1 MSSQYNPRFQ
11 NQGLLIILGALI
23 IAIFASIIFLSQTLN
38 RVDNTIKQSGL
49 GSRNAQLMQDLLVGL
64 IDAET
69 GQRGYVITG
78 DEAFLEP
85 YENAQEDLPQTLK
98 AIKADKTGTIKSE
111 DYKELEKLVKERLG
125 IIKEVIELKKAGND
139 QAAADII
146 RAGTGKVVMDQLREK
161 IRVLAGLNL
170 QAIRHKQDQAHN
182 SVELATTVA
191 VAVLLFVLAICFALI
206 WYFQHSILKERSL
219 EHTKSEFLS
228 LASHQLRTPATNV
241 KQYVGLLLDGYLGKL
256 TKKQLGALEIAYKN
270 NEFEIK
276 IMNDLLDVA
285 KLDLQRIQLHKQRVN
300 VVSLVRQT
308 MKDFQPVAEA
318 RRQSISLRAP
328 KELQAVVDRTYF
340 KGVVE
345 KLIDNAIKYS
355 RDKTRITLRLRKVS
369 MLSGDMFELT
379 VKDQGLGIHKREV
392 PKLFMKFSRLTNEFS
407 ANSIGSGLGL
417 YWVKQVVALH
427 DGTISVSS
435 KEGRGSEF
443 VIQLPIA

>member
-1 MSSQYNPRFQ
+1 
-11 NQGLLIILGALI
+11 
-23 IAIFASIIFLSQTLN
+23 
-38 RVDNTIKQSGL
+38 
-49 GSRNAQLMQDLLVGL
+49 
-64 IDAET
+64 
-69 GQRGYVITG
+69 
-78 DEAFLEP
+78 
-85 YENAQEDLPQTLK
+85 
-98 AIKADKTGTIKSE
+98 
-111 DYKELEKLVKERLG
+111 
-125 IIKEVIELKKAGND
+125 
-139 QAAADII
+139 
-146 RAGTGKVVMDQLREK
+146 
-161 IRVLAGLNL
+161 
-170 QAIRHKQDQAHN
+170 
-182 SVELATTVA
+182 
-191 VAVLLFVLAICFALI
+191 
-206 WYFQHSILKERSL
+206 
-219 EHTKSEFLS
+219 
-228 LASHQLRTPATNV
+228 
-241 KQYVGLLLDGYLGKL
+241 
-256 TKKQLGALEIAYKN
+256 
-270 NEFEIK
+270 
-276 IMNDLLDVA
+276 MNDLLDVA